1 VPRIREYCS
10 GPKRIEYFP
19 SWAEALF
26 THAEPTLAAD
36 VPVAP
41 GTFNVMFAGNVGEA
55 QDFPTILAAAELVGL
70 KARVRWLIV
79 GDGRKLRWVKSE
91 IQRRKLE
98 DTVLLLGRHPVE
110 TMPAFFRQADAML
123 VSLKDEP
130 IFAMTIP
137 GKIQSYLAAGTP
149 IIAMLNGE
157 GADVVERARAGL
169 TCRAGDAEGL
179 AAAVVRMSSMP
190 LAERLEFGR
199 NALATSHLEFD
210 RSRLITQLELWCQE
224 LQTARSNDP

>member
-1 VPRIREYCS
+1 
-10 GPKRIEYFP
+10 
-19 SWAEALF
+19 
-26 THAEPTLAAD
+26 
-36 VPVAP
+36 
-41 GTFNVMFAGNVGEA
+41 
-55 QDFPTILAAAELVGL
+55 
-70 KARVRWLIV
+70 
-79 GDGRKLRWVKSE
+79 VKSE

-157 GADVVERARAGL
+157 GAEVVERARAGL

-179 AAAVVRMSSMP
+179 AAAVLRMSSMP
-190 LAERLEFGR
+190 LAERLELGR

-210 RSRLITQLELWCQE
+210 RSRLITQLELWCLE
-224 LQTARSNDP
+224 LQTKRSNDR